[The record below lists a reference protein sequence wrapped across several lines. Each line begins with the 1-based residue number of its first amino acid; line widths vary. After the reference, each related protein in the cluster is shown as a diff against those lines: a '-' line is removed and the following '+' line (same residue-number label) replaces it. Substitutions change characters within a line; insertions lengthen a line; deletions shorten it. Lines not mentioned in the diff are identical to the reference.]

1 MMNQNRVR
9 KKARVRYTALGP
21 RLGYRRL
28 GRSPAATFTTVSL
41 FPRIYVDVIP
51 MTLTSD
57 TLVATVFTL
66 LWLWLSL

>member
-1 MMNQNRVR
+1 M
-9 KKARVRYTALGP
+9 ALGP

-28 GRSPAATFTTVSL
+28 GRSPAATFITVSL